1 MRRNPGQV
9 TLAAVS
15 LVCVLLLAACSS
27 STPTVRYLTISPTTA
42 TVPIGGQTTLTVLA
56 YYSNGAIQSG
66 NGLVS
71 WSTSNSAVATVVAG
85 VVTGVGNGSATI
97 TAVTAG
103 VAPVSATV
111 TVNQLVSIAVTPLNP
126 SVPVGLTQQFT
137 ATGTFNDSS
146 TADLT
151 STATWAS
158 TNTNAA
164 TIASGGLATAVATGT
179 TQITA
184 AQYGVTSNMDT
195 LTVTPATSTGLSI
208 TAVPSSLNI
217 AIGNT
222 ATFTAME
229 TLSDGTTQPPTGT
242 VVWTS
247 GTTTTATIV
256 TNASNSATAIALG
269 LTAGTSVISATEGT
283 LTTMTPPTL
292 TVVTG
297 STHYAYVS
305 NNTDQTIGWYT
316 VTAGAAPYLTAPS
329 SNTLSQTKSGSFQTV
344 VNPNGQFVYWID
356 AQPAIN
362 VAVVNS
368 STGALS
374 LPTGTPVAGGS
385 FANLFVGTGGNTQ
398 FEAVDPFGRYIY
410 VSDDGGAFAGNIT
423 SVGQIS
429 EFAIN
434 SDGSLTSLG
443 TITTKLDNPESLVID
458 RTGSYVYAINNTNS
472 TISTYNIGATGAL
485 TAASATPIGTSTGPF
500 IAALDPTGTYL
511 YVPCNDGAGTEVVS
525 AFSIGT
531 GGALTSNGN
540 LTVSGASE
548 IFNLVVD
555 PSGKY
560 IYVLDGGPATSLT
573 SPGQVFT
580 YNIGSGGVIGS
591 QVGSAVTTG
600 ALPSGAIV
608 IDPTGVLLAVDNNGD
623 NTISVYTV
631 AAGVLTPQSPV
642 GTGQG
647 PLYVTFLN
655 AP

>member
-1 MRRNPGQV
+1 MRRNPGQI

-42 TVPIGGQTTLTVLA
+42 TVPIGGMTTFTVLA

-66 NGLVS
+66 NSLAF
-71 WSTSNSAVATVVAG
+71 WSTSNAAVATVAGG
-85 VVTGVGNGSATI
+85 VVTGVGNGTATI
-97 TAVTAG
+97 TASSAG
-103 VAPVSATV
+103 VTPVSAIV
-111 TVNQLVSIAVTPLNP
+111 TVNQLVSIAVTPPGP
-126 SVPVGLTQQFT
+126 SVAVGLTQQFT
-137 ATGTFNDSS
+137 ATGTFNDGS

-158 TNTNAA
+158 SNTNAA
-164 TIASGGLATAVATGT
+164 TIASGGLATGVATGT

-195 LTVTPATSTGLSI
+195 LTVTSATSTGLSI

-222 ATFTAME
+222 ATFTAVE
-229 TLSDGTTQPPTGT
+229 TLSNGMTQPPTGT

-256 TNASNSATAIALG
+256 TSASNSATATALG
-269 LTAGTSVISATEGT
+269 LAAGTSVISATEGS
-283 LTTMTPPTL
+283 LTTANPPTL

-297 STHYAYVS
+297 TTHDAFVS
-305 NNTDQTIGWYT
+305 NSGDGTIGWYT
-316 VTAGAAPYLTAPS
+316 VTAATAPYLTAPS
-329 SNTLSQTKSGSFQTV
+329 PNTLALTKAPSLQTV
-344 VNPNGQFVYWID
+344 VHPNGQFVYFID

-362 VAVVNS
+362 VAVVGS
-368 STGALS
+368 GGALTI
-374 LPTGTPVAGGS
+374 PTATPVAGGA
-385 FANLFVGTGGNTQ
+385 FANLNAGVGGNIQ
-398 FEAVDPFGRYIY
+398 FEAIDPFGRYVY
-410 VSDDGGAFAGNIT
+410 VSDDGGAASGT
-423 SVGQIS
+423 QTTPGQIA

-443 TITTKLDNPESLVID
+443 TITTNLDGPESLVID
-458 RTGSYVYAINNTNS
+458 RTGSYVYAINNTS
-472 TISTYNIGATGAL
+472 ATISTYNIGPTGAL
-485 TAASATPIGTSTGPF
+485 TASSATPIGTSAGPW

-511 YVPCNDGAGTEVVS
+511 YVPCNGSAEVVS
-525 AFSIGT
+525 EFSIGT
-531 GGALTSNGN
+531 GGVLTSIGN
-540 LTVSGASE
+540 LSVTAIA

-560 IYVLDGGPATSLT
+560 IYVLDGGTLGG
-573 SPGQVFT
+573 PGAVFVF
-580 YNIGSGGVIGS
+580 NIGTGGVIGS
-591 QVGSAVTTG
+591 AVGSPTPTG
-600 ALPSGAIV
+600 INPAGAIV

-623 NTISVYTV
+623 ISANGISVYTV
-631 AAGVLTPQSPV
+631 ANGGLTAQPNV
-642 GTGQG
+642 ATGNA